1 MSNRLHQLILALA
14 ASGLAA
20 GAWAQAAPP
29 GLPPD
34 GSGGPP
40 HAWHDGD
47 QGEHRAHKQWG
58 GEDSRDGEWG
68 GHRHHHHHRH
78 HCHHHHHHHG
88 GFGHGWGEDG
98 WGGGREHRGAMGLMG
113 VYRGLN
119 LTDAQQQQIHT
130 ILTNARQQAM
140 KEHEAM
146 KDKKP
151 APDMAALAN
160 PGDPN
165 YRAAVEAAKK
175 RAADRIQ
182 HMSDLK
188 LQIYNVLTAEQKSEL
203 TKRIAAWKTRMAQRE
218 DGAKGPP
225 PPAGR

>member
-1 MSNRLHQLILALA
+1 
-14 ASGLAA
+14 
-20 GAWAQAAPP
+20 
-29 GLPPD
+29 
-34 GSGGPP
+34 
-40 HAWHDGD
+40 
-47 QGEHRAHKQWG
+47 
-58 GEDSRDGEWG
+58 
-68 GHRHHHHHRH
+68 
-78 HCHHHHHHHG
+78 
-88 GFGHGWGEDG
+88 
-98 WGGGREHRGAMGLMG
+98 MGLMG
-113 VYRGLN
+113 VYHGLN

-130 ILTNARQQAM
+130 ILTNARQQ
-140 KEHEAM
+140 AM